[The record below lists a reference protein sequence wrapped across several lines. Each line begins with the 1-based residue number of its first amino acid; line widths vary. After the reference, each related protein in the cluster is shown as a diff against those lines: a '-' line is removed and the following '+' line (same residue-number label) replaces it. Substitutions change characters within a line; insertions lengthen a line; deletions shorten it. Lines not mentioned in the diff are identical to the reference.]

1 METLFWIS
9 LGILIYIFAGYP
21 ALIFLVSKIKKQ
33 NTKNTLSDRL
43 PTVTMII
50 AAYNEERVIREKIEN
65 TLSLDYPRDRLQV
78 VVFSDESGDATDSI
92 VKSYASAGIEL
103 KRIEG
108 RKGKTH
114 CQNECVRHATG
125 DVVVFSDA
133 NSMYDPSAIKKMVMH
148 FSDAKIGGVV
158 GELRYI
164 KNGSS
169 DEGIYWKIEQFL
181 KRGESAIDSCLGAN
195 GSIYAVRRHLYVPLA
210 DDAISDFIE
219 PFKIYEQGYR
229 IVYEPTA
236 FCLESVGVNSTEFS
250 RKKRIIART
259 FASLKYIKAFLNP
272 FNYGWYSF
280 TLWSHKIIRW
290 FPLVVMAVLFVAN
303 VFLLKNT
310 LFLSIFILQLLFY
323 TCAIIGI
330 FSNKKPFSIPYLF
343 MIMHIAAIVG
353 VRDAL
358 IGKRITIWKTLR

>member
-1 METLFWIS
+1 MEALFWIN
-9 LGILIYIFAGYP
+9 LGILVYIFAGYP

-33 NTKNTLSDRL
+33 NTQSIISEKL

-65 TLSLDYPRDRLQV
+65 TLSLDYPRDRLQIM
-78 VVFSDESGDATDSI
+78 VFSDGSSDATDAI

-114 CQNECVRHATG
+114 CQNECVSYATG
-125 DVVVFSDA
+125 DIVVFSDA
-133 NSMYDPSAIKKMVMH
+133 NSMYDAGAIKKMMMH

-181 KRGESAIDSCLGAN
+181 KKGESIIDSCLGAN
-195 GSIYAVRRHLYVPLA
+195 GSIYAVRRSLYVQLA

-229 IVYEPTA
+229 VVYEPAA
-236 FCLESVGVNSTEFS
+236 FCLEPVGANSTEFS
-250 RKKRIIART
+250 RKKRIIARA
-259 FASLKYIKAFLNP
+259 FASLKYIKAFLNLYK
-272 FNYGWYSF
+272 YGWYSF

-290 FPLVVMAVLFVAN
+290 FPLV
-303 VFLLKNT
+303 
-310 LFLSIFILQLLFY
+310 
-323 TCAIIGI
+323 
-330 FSNKKPFSIPYLF
+330 
-343 MIMHIAAIVG
+343 
-353 VRDAL
+353 
-358 IGKRITIWKTLR
+358 